1 MAENYSL
8 NSKFGLNVSS
18 QGAQTKQQTQQIDIS
33 KNVGDFFESMTS
45 YVSEF
50 EDVFS
55 GKVERE
61 INMYSRQAMFVG
73 MNLRASEQKR
83 NFDMNI

>member
-8 NSKFGLNVSS
+8 GSSFGLNISSS
-18 QGAQTKQQTQQIDIS
+18 QTKREETYNSSAQKASNDLFGAINNYVDKYE
-33 KNVGDFFESMTS
+33 NVFTGE
-45 YVSEF
+45 
-50 EDVFS
+50 
-55 GKVERE
+55 VEKE

-73 MNLRASEQKR
+73 MSLRAGETKR